1 MRMNKPPKLPRPRK
15 ATNITLDAELLAE
28 ARALRINLSR
38 TLEERL
44 IELVKEERERRWQ
57 KENRA
62 AIESMNRFTEEHG
75 IFGEDFRS
83 W

>member
-1 MRMNKPPKLPRPRK
+1 MRMNKPPKLPGPRK

-28 ARALRINLSR
+28 ARALKINLSR

-44 IELVKEERERRWQ
+44 TELVQEERIRRGQ

-62 AIESMNRFTEEHG
+62 AIESMNRFTEEYG
-75 IFGEDFRS
+75 IFGEEFRS